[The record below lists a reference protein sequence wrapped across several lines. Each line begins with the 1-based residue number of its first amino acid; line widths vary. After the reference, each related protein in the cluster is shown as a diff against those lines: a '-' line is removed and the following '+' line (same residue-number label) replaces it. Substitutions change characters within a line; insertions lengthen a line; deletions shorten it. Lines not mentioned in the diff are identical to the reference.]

1 MIKLCQDIHQKFGFI
16 IYIKIMEISFCHIR
30 DMQKKKKNKKVPRG
44 NSHGKNDRVQ
54 QRTMLIKENEK
65 MFEEDDEVGKGGA

>member
-30 DMQKKKKNKKVPRG
+30 DMQKKKKTKKFLG
-44 NSHGKNDRVQ
+44 ETHMEKIIEYS
-54 QRTMLIKENEK
+54 KEQCL
-65 MFEEDDEVGKGGA
+65 